1 MKFVECVPA
10 LRAGKKI
17 KLSMWKTNNA
27 HWYMHESGVVMCHFD
42 GFPDIPVTQV
52 FPSDLMKLMDDRW
65 EIIDEKVKKLFI
77 SQPMNGKS
85 DEEILAVR
93 EQAIKTAKKMI
104 GCEVEVIDSFFQNA
118 PADAKPLW
126 YLGESLKLLSTADV
140 AYFAE
145 GWNEARG
152 CKIEHECAKEYG
164 IDRIEM

>member
-1 MKFVECVPA
+1 MKFCEVEPA
-10 LRAGKKI
+10 LKAGKKI
-17 KLSMWKTNNA
+17 KLSMWKKA
-27 HWYMHESGVVMCHFD
+27 YWYMDEDGMLINHFEEGVEVPTVHM
-42 GFPDIPVTQV
+42 FPR
-52 FPSDLMKLMDDRW
+52 DLMMVMSDKW
-65 EIIDEKVKKLFI
+65 EIVDEKVKKLFI

-85 DEEILAVR
+85 DEEILAMR